1 MNNYQKHIKQIQ
13 NLNTKPSLLLHVC
26 CGVCSVYPLKYLR
39 QYFNITIYYA
49 NSNIY
54 PYEEYE
60 KRLNA
65 VKQYL
70 DILNDKDIKII
81 IPKYDNDSFNSI
93 ISTYRDE
100 PEGGKRCYLC
110 YETRMNEAYKYASDH
125 KYDYFT
131 TIMSISRRKN
141 ADWLNE
147 IGEKLQ
153 LLYPNTKYLYADF
166 KKADGITEN
175 EKMNKKLNL
184 YHQSYCGC
192 VYSLSE
198 LSNKE

>member
-1 MNNYQKHIKQIQ
+1 MNNYQKHITQIQ
-13 NLNTKPSLLLHVC
+13 NLKGKPSLLLHVC
-26 CGVCSVYPLKYLR
+26 CGVCSVYPLKYLK

-70 DILNDKDIKII
+70 DILDDKDIKII
-81 IPKYDNDSFNSI
+81 IPKYDNDSFNDI
-93 ISTYRDE
+93 ISTYKDE

>member
-81 IPKYDNDSFNSI
+81 MPKYDNDSFNSI

-110 YETRMNEAYKYASDH
+110 YETRMNEAYKYANNH

-153 LLYPNTKYLYADF
+153 LLYPDTKYLYADF

-192 VYSLSE
+192 IYSLNE
-198 LSNKE
+198 LSYKK

>member
-1 MNNYQKHIKQIQ
+1 
-13 NLNTKPSLLLHVC
+13 
-26 CGVCSVYPLKYLR
+26 
-39 QYFNITIYYA
+39 
-49 NSNIY
+49 
-54 PYEEYE
+54 
-60 KRLNA
+60 
-65 VKQYL
+65 
-70 DILNDKDIKII
+70 
-81 IPKYDNDSFNSI
+81 
-93 ISTYRDE
+93 
-100 PEGGKRCYLC
+100 
-110 YETRMNEAYKYASDH
+110 
-125 KYDYFT
+125 
-131 TIMSISRRKN
+131 MSISRRKN

-198 LSNKE
+198 LNNKE